1 MSQVEFGDTTVY
13 STNGSV
19 SEPYVVKTLTP
30 RIEGVLVVAEGAGS
44 GTTNRTISEIVQ
56 ALFGVEAHKVV
67 VVKMDSIYFTT
78 SSYNEVV
85 KGEEGNESEKPN

>member
-1 MSQVEFGDTTVY
+1 MWWQKGQEAAPESPDDPVL
-13 STNGSV
+13 
-19 SEPYVVKTLTP
+19 TL
-30 RIEGVLVVAEGAGS
+30 RVMAGS

-67 VVKMDSIYFTT
+67 VVKMDSIYFST